1 MSIPHPIPWF
11 FLLAIVVVAKLAV
24 LVLLCRRLRQAFPS
38 VWNDLGRP
46 FSFERYMPS
55 TSFSQGLTEQNAQWS
70 LLFYIFSGQ
79 YRDLHDRTVAL
90 LVASRSGS
98 QIPSRPK
105 ARRGDGSGT
114 NPMHGYLAAGT
125 QEDEPCRLTGLKS
138 LSSWFFCGC
147 SSRSSFPYLEPRPSR
162 F

>member
-55 TSFSQGLTEQNAQWS
+55 TSLSQGLTEQNAQWS

-79 YRDLHDRTVAL
+79 YRDVHDRTVAL
-90 LVASRSGS
+90 LVWCARLACVLIAVLLVLALSEGWPQPLRYKWGS
-98 QIPSRPK
+98 
-105 ARRGDGSGT
+105 
-114 NPMHGYLAAGT
+114 
-125 QEDEPCRLTGLKS
+125 
-138 LSSWFFCGC
+138 
-147 SSRSSFPYLEPRPSR
+147 
-162 F
+162 

>member
-55 TSFSQGLTEQNAQWS
+55 TSLSQGLTEQNAQWS

-79 YRDLHDRTVAL
+79 YRDVHDRTVAL
-90 LVASRSGS
+90 LVWC
-98 QIPSRPK
+98 
-105 ARRGDGSGT
+105 AR
-114 NPMHGYLAAGT
+114 LACVLIAV
-125 QEDEPCRLTGLKS
+125 LLVLA
-138 LSSWFFCGC
+138 LSERWPQPLRYKWGN
-147 SSRSSFPYLEPRPSR
+147 
-162 F
+162 

>member
-90 LVASRSGS
+90 LVWC
-98 QIPSRPK
+98 
-105 ARRGDGSGT
+105 AR
-114 NPMHGYLAAGT
+114 LACVLIAV
-125 QEDEPCRLTGLKS
+125 LLVLA
-138 LSSWFFCGC
+138 LSEGWPQPLRYKWGN
-147 SSRSSFPYLEPRPSR
+147 
-162 F
+162 

>member
-55 TSFSQGLTEQNAQWS
+55 TSLSQGLTEQNAQWS

-79 YRDLHDRTVAL
+79 YRDVHDRTVAL
-90 LVASRSGS
+90 LVWC
-98 QIPSRPK
+98 
-105 ARRGDGSGT
+105 AR
-114 NPMHGYLAAGT
+114 LACVLIAV
-125 QEDEPCRLTGLKS
+125 LLVLA
-138 LSSWFFCGC
+138 LSEGWPQPLRYKWGN
-147 SSRSSFPYLEPRPSR
+147 
-162 F
+162 

>member
-11 FLLAIVVVAKLAV
+11 FLLAVVVVAKLAV

-90 LVASRSGS
+90 LVWCARLACVLIAVLLVLALSEGWPQPLRYKWGS
-98 QIPSRPK
+98 
-105 ARRGDGSGT
+105 
-114 NPMHGYLAAGT
+114 
-125 QEDEPCRLTGLKS
+125 
-138 LSSWFFCGC
+138 
-147 SSRSSFPYLEPRPSR
+147 
-162 F
+162 

>member
-1 MSIPHPIPWF
+1 MSMSIPHPIPWF

-55 TSFSQGLTEQNAQWS
+55 TSLSQGLTEQNAQWS

-90 LVASRSGS
+90 LVWCARLACVLIAVLLVLALSEGWPQPLRYKWGS
-98 QIPSRPK
+98 
-105 ARRGDGSGT
+105 
-114 NPMHGYLAAGT
+114 
-125 QEDEPCRLTGLKS
+125 
-138 LSSWFFCGC
+138 
-147 SSRSSFPYLEPRPSR
+147 
-162 F
+162 

>member
-55 TSFSQGLTEQNAQWS
+55 TSLSQGLTEQNAQWS

-90 LVASRSGS
+90 LVWC
-98 QIPSRPK
+98 
-105 ARRGDGSGT
+105 AR
-114 NPMHGYLAAGT
+114 LACVLIAV
-125 QEDEPCRLTGLKS
+125 LLVLA
-138 LSSWFFCGC
+138 LSEGWPQPLRYKWGN
-147 SSRSSFPYLEPRPSR
+147 
-162 F
+162 

>member
-90 LVASRSGS
+90 LVWCARLACVLIAVLLVLALSEGWPQPLRYKWGS
-98 QIPSRPK
+98 
-105 ARRGDGSGT
+105 
-114 NPMHGYLAAGT
+114 
-125 QEDEPCRLTGLKS
+125 
-138 LSSWFFCGC
+138 
-147 SSRSSFPYLEPRPSR
+147 
-162 F
+162 

>member
-1 MSIPHPIPWF
+1 MSIPHPIPWY

-55 TSFSQGLTEQNAQWS
+55 TSLSQGLTEQNAQWS

-79 YRDLHDRTVAL
+79 YRDVHDRTVAL
-90 LVASRSGS
+90 LVWC
-98 QIPSRPK
+98 
-105 ARRGDGSGT
+105 AR
-114 NPMHGYLAAGT
+114 LACVLIAV
-125 QEDEPCRLTGLKS
+125 LLVLA
-138 LSSWFFCGC
+138 LSEGWPQPLRYKWGN
-147 SSRSSFPYLEPRPSR
+147 
-162 F
+162 

>member
-1 MSIPHPIPWF
+1 MSMSIPHPIPWY

-55 TSFSQGLTEQNAQWS
+55 TSLSQGLTEQNAQWS

-79 YRDLHDRTVAL
+79 YRDVHDRTVAL
-90 LVASRSGS
+90 LVWCARLACVLIAVLLVLALSEGWPQPLRYKWGS
-98 QIPSRPK
+98 
-105 ARRGDGSGT
+105 
-114 NPMHGYLAAGT
+114 
-125 QEDEPCRLTGLKS
+125 
-138 LSSWFFCGC
+138 
-147 SSRSSFPYLEPRPSR
+147 
-162 F
+162 